1 MEWKPIM
8 SVGFVP
14 DEPFVP
20 DLNEEPRVQAVGL
33 TMAIKVKR
41 KKILAKRYKDNTLM
55 FIGVVHPEG

>member
-41 KKILAKRYKDNTLM
+41 KKKKIRKKDIKT
-55 FIGVVHPEG
+55 IH